1 MASSNMGDQS
11 KQQKRS
17 RWSYPQFLEGLILA
31 FAHQI
36 FFLGFQEPG
45 SALAH

>member
-1 MASSNMGDQS
+1 MASSKMGDQS

-17 RWSYPQFLEGLILA
+17 RLMYPGFVEGLIPA
-31 FAHQI
+31 SAHQI
-36 FFLGFQEPG
+36 FFLGSQGPG